1 MNRKALGKGINALIP
16 DFEIGVPQSGGV
28 GPGPA
33 EILIDD
39 IVPNRLQPRKFF
51 DHEKLEELV
60 LSIQEKGVLQPVIVQ
75 KGKGNNYELIV
86 GERRWRASKKAGLK
100 KIPAIIREVSDA
112 ESLEIAIIENIHRQ
126 DLNPI
131 EEAEA
136 YSQLANEFG
145 LTQEKLA
152 KKVGKNRSTITNTLR
167 LLKLP
172 NGVKEDMVAGRLS
185 MGHARAL
192 LGLESAKD
200 IETLRLEILKK
211 DMNVRQAEERVRQLK
226 KSTADAVKA
235 PRKKKDIFLKNLETG
250 LERHLGT
257 KVEIVPKQ
265 KGGKLV
271 ITYYSNDD
279 LERIRGLMGKK
290 IG

>member
-16 DFEIGVPQSGGV
+16 DFEIGVPQSGGQGS
-28 GPGPA
+28 GPG

-51 DHEKLEELV
+51 DDEKLQELV
-60 LSIQEKGVLQPVIVQ
+60 FSIQEKGVLQPVIVQ
-75 KGKGNNYELIV
+75 KGKGNQYELIV

-112 ESLEIAIIENIHRQ
+112 ESLEIAIIENIHRH

-152 KKVGKNRSTITNTLR
+152 QKVGKKRTTITNTIR

-172 NGVKEDMVAGRLS
+172 NGVKEDMVSGRFS

-192 LGLESAKD
+192 LGLETAKD
-200 IETLRLEILKK
+200 IEVLRREILKK

-226 KSTADAVKA
+226 KTISESTTK
-235 PRKKKDIFLKNLETG
+235 PKKKKDIFLKNLETA
-250 LERHLGT
+250 LERHFGT
-257 KVEIVPKQ
+257 KVEIAAKQ
-265 KGGKLV
+265 KGGKITL
-271 ITYYSNDD
+271 TYYSDDD
-279 LERIRGLMGKK
+279 LERIRSLMMKN

>member
-16 DFEIGVPQSGGV
+16 DFEIGVPQSGGA

-39 IVPNRLQPRKFF
+39 IVPNQLQPRKFF
-51 DHEKLEELV
+51 DDEKLQELV

-75 KGKGNNYELIV
+75 KGKGSQYELVV

-100 KIPAIIREVSDA
+100 KIPAIIRNVSDA
-112 ESLEIAIIENIHRQ
+112 ESLEIAIIENIHRH

-152 KKVGKNRSTITNTLR
+152 KRLGKNRATIANTLR

-172 NGVKEDMVAGRLS
+172 KGVKEDMVAGRFS

-200 IETLRLEILKK
+200 MEALRREILNK
-211 DMNVRQAEERVRQLK
+211 DMNVRQIEDRVRHLK
-226 KSTADAVKA
+226 TPAKAKA
-235 PRKKKDIFLKNLETG
+235 PAKKKDIFLKDLETV
-250 LERHLGT
+250 LERKLAT
-257 KVEIVPKQ
+257 KVDIIPKQ

-271 ITYYSNDD
+271 ITYYSSDD
-279 LERIRGLMGKK
+279 LERIRALLVKK

>member
-1 MNRKALGKGINALIP
+1 MNRKALGKGIDALIP

-33 EILIDD
+33 EILVDD
-39 IVPNRLQPRKFF
+39 IVPNKLQPRKYF
-51 DHEKLEELV
+51 DDDKLEELV
-60 LSIQEKGVLQPVIVQ
+60 LSIQEKGILQPVIVQ
-75 KGKGNNYELIV
+75 KGKGNHYELIV
-86 GERRWRASKKAGLK
+86 GERRWRAGKKAGLK
-100 KIPAIIREVSDA
+100 KIPAIIREVSTA
-112 ESLEIAIIENIHRQ
+112 ESLEIAIIENIHRH

-131 EEAEA
+131 EEANA

-145 LTQEKLA
+145 LTQDKLA
-152 KKVGKNRSTITNTLR
+152 KRLGKNRASIANTLR

-172 NGVKEDMVAGRLS
+172 KGVKEDMVAGRFS

-200 IETLRLEILKK
+200 IEALRREIQKN
-211 DMNVRQAEERVRQLK
+211 DMNVRQTEERVRQLK
-226 KSTADAVKA
+226 TSSSPKA
-235 PRKKKDIFLKNLETG
+235 PEKKKDIFLKTLETELG
-250 LERHLGT
+250 RKLGT
-257 KVEIVPKQ
+257 KVEIIPNQ
-265 KGGKLV
+265 KGGKVV

-279 LERIRGLMGKK
+279 LERIRGMIVKK

>member
-33 EILIDD
+33 EILVDD
-39 IVPNRLQPRKFF
+39 IVPNKLQPRKYF
-51 DHEKLEELV
+51 DDDKLEELV
-60 LSIQEKGVLQPVIVQ
+60 LSIQEKGILQPGIVQ
-75 KGKGNNYELIV
+75 KGKGNHYKLIV
-86 GERRWRASKKAGLK
+86 GERRWRAGKKAGLK
-100 KIPAIIREVSDA
+100 KIPAIIREVSTA
-112 ESLEIAIIENIHRQ
+112 ESLEIAIIENIHRH

-131 EEAEA
+131 EEANA

-152 KKVGKNRSTITNTLR
+152 KRLGKNRASIANTLR

-172 NGVKEDMVAGRLS
+172 KGVKEDMVAGRFS

-200 IETLRLEILKK
+200 IEALRREIQKN
-211 DMNVRQAEERVRQLK
+211 DMNVRQTEERVRQLK
-226 KSTADAVKA
+226 TSSSPKA
-235 PRKKKDIFLKNLETG
+235 PEKKKDIFLKTLET
-250 LERHLGT
+250 ERGRKLGT
-257 KVEIVPKQ
+257 KVDIIPNQ
-265 KGGKLV
+265 KGGKVV

-279 LERIRGLMGKK
+279 LERIRGMIVKK

>member
-16 DFEIGVPQSGGV
+16 DFEIGVPQTGGQ

-39 IVPNRLQPRKFF
+39 IVPNKLQPRKFF
-51 DHEKLEELV
+51 DDEKLEELV
-60 LSIQEKGVLQPVIVQ
+60 FSIQEKGVLQPVIVQ
-75 KGKGNNYELIV
+75 KTKGKNYELIV

-100 KIPAIIREVSDA
+100 KIPAVIREVSDA
-112 ESLEIAIIENIHRQ
+112 ESLEIAIIENIHRH

-152 KKVGKNRSTITNTLR
+152 KRLGKNRATIANTLR
-167 LLKLP
+167 LLNLP
-172 NGVKEDMVAGRLS
+172 KGVKEDMVAGRFS

-192 LGLESAKD
+192 LGLESPKD
-200 IETLRLEILKK
+200 VETLRREILKK
-211 DMNVRQAEERVRQLK
+211 DMNVRQIEERVRQLK
-226 KSTADAVKA
+226 TPSLKKA
-235 PRKKKDIFLKNLETG
+235 PGKKRDIFLKNLETD
-250 LERHLGT
+250 LERKLGT
-257 KVEIVPKQ
+257 KVEIIPRQ
-265 KGGKLV
+265 KGGKVV
-271 ITYYSNDD
+271 IAYYSNDD
-279 LERIRGLMGKK
+279 LDRILGMIAKK
-290 IG
+290 TN

>member
-16 DFEIGVPQSGGV
+16 DFEIGVPQSGGT
-28 GPGPA
+28 GAGPA

-60 LSIQEKGVLQPVIVQ
+60 FSIQEKGVLQPVIVQ

>member
-16 DFEIGVPQSGGV
+16 DFEIGVPQSGG
-28 GPGPA
+28 GGSGPA
-33 EILIDD
+33 EILVDD
-39 IVPNRLQPRKFF
+39 IVPNKLQPRKYF
-51 DHEKLEELV
+51 DDEKLEELV
-60 LSIQEKGVLQPVIVQ
+60 FSIQEKGVLQPVIVQ
-75 KGKGNNYELIV
+75 KSRGNNYELIV

-100 KIPAIIREVSDA
+100 KIPAVVRDVSDA
-112 ESLEIAIIENIHRQ
+112 ESLEIAIIENIHRH

-131 EEAEA
+131 EEAQA

-152 KKVGKNRSTITNTLR
+152 RRLGKNRASIANTLR

-172 NGVKEDMVAGRLS
+172 RGVKEDMIAGRFS

-200 IETLRLEILKK
+200 TETLRREILKR
-211 DMNVRQAEERVRQLK
+211 DMNVRQTEERVRQLK
-226 KSTADAVKA
+226 TSPSTKVPEK
-235 PRKKKDIFLKNLETG
+235 RKNIFLKNLQMELG
-250 LERHLGT
+250 RKLGT

-279 LERIRGLMGKK
+279 LERIRGMIAKK
-290 IG
+290 SG

>member
-16 DFEIGVPQSGGV
+16 DFEIGVPQSGGE
-28 GPGPA
+28 GAGPA
-33 EILIDD
+33 EILVDD
-39 IVPNRLQPRKFF
+39 IVPNQLQPRKFF
-51 DHEKLEELV
+51 DDEKLQELIQ
-60 LSIQEKGVLQPVIVQ
+60 SIQEKGVLQPVIVQ
-75 KGKGNNYELIV
+75 KGKGNHYELVV

-100 KIPAIIREVSDA
+100 KIPAIIRNVSDA
-112 ESLEIAIIENIHRQ
+112 ESLEIAIIENIHRH

-131 EEAEA
+131 EEAQA

-145 LTQEKLA
+145 LTQEKLS
-152 KKVGKNRSTITNTLR
+152 KRLGKNRATIANTLR

-200 IETLRLEILKK
+200 IETLRREILKK
-211 DMNVRQAEERVRQLK
+211 DLNVRQIEERVRQLK
-226 KSTADAVKA
+226 TPTQAKA
-235 PRKKKDIFLKNLETG
+235 PQKKKDIFLKNLETD
-250 LERHLGT
+250 LERKLAT
-257 KVEIVPKQ
+257 KVEINPKQ

-271 ITYYSNDD
+271 ITYYSSDD
-279 LERIRGLMGKK
+279 LERIRALLVKN

>member
-16 DFEIGVPQSGGV
+16 DFEVGVPQTGGAAQ
-28 GPGPA
+28 GPA
-33 EILIDD
+33 MILIDD

-51 DHEKLEELV
+51 DEEKLEELV
-60 LSIQEKGVLQPVIVQ
+60 FSIREKGVLQPVIVQ
-75 KGKGNNYELIV
+75 KGKGNHYELIV

-100 KIPAIIREVSDA
+100 KIPAVIREVSDA
-112 ESLEIAIIENIHRQ
+112 ESLEIAIIENIHRH

-152 KKVGKNRSTITNTLR
+152 QKVGKNRTTITNTLR

-172 NGVKEDMVAGRLS
+172 GGVKEDMIAGRFS

-200 IETLRLEILKK
+200 IETLRLEIQKK

-226 KSTADAVKA
+226 KSASDSVKA
-235 PRKKKDIFLKNLETG
+235 PKKKKDIFLKNVETA
-250 LERHLGT
+250 LERQMGT
-257 KVEIVPKQ
+257 KVDIIPKQ
-265 KGGKLV
+265 KGGKIS
-271 ITYYSNDD
+271 ITYYSDED
-279 LERIRGLMGKK
+279 LERIRALIVKR
-290 IG
+290 

>member
-1 MNRKALGKGINALIP
+1 MNRKALGKGIDALIP

-33 EILIDD
+33 EILVDD
-39 IVPNRLQPRKFF
+39 IVPNKLQPRKYF
-51 DHEKLEELV
+51 DDDKLEELV
-60 LSIQEKGVLQPVIVQ
+60 LSIQEKGILQPVIVQ
-75 KGKGNNYELIV
+75 KGKGNHYELIV
-86 GERRWRASKKAGLK
+86 GERRWRAGKKAGLK
-100 KIPAIIREVSDA
+100 KIPAIIREVSTA
-112 ESLEIAIIENIHRQ
+112 ESLEIAIIENIHRH

-131 EEAEA
+131 EEANA

-152 KKVGKNRSTITNTLR
+152 KRLGKNRASIANTLR

-172 NGVKEDMVAGRLS
+172 KGVKEDMVAGRFS

-200 IETLRLEILKK
+200 IEVLRREIQKN
-211 DMNVRQAEERVRQLK
+211 DMNVRQTEERVRQLK
-226 KSTADAVKA
+226 TSFQPKA
-235 PRKKKDIFLKNLETG
+235 PEKKKDIFLKTLETELG
-250 LERHLGT
+250 RKLGT
-257 KVEIVPKQ
+257 KVEIIPNQ
-265 KGGKLV
+265 KGGKVV

-279 LERIRGLMGKK
+279 LERIRGMIVKK